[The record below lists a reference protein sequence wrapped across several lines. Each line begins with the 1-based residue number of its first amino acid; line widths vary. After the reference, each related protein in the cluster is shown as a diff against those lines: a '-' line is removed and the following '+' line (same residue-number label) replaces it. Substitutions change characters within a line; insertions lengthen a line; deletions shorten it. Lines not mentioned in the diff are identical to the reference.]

1 MVYIVDKMDQIE
13 YDDDHSLLQESTRS
27 LALERIAQ
35 TQDIWS
41 QYKRDGVTGFLFT
54 PARNKKNTMLT
65 VLPSGLTALVTR
77 DRLNQIP
84 KSGPSA
90 MRMLF
95 VMNVMKIALLANRPI
110 RQRCAI
116 YFILR
121 MHLKDPC

>member
-1 MVYIVDKMDQIE
+1 MMDRIE
-13 YDDDHSLLQESTRS
+13 YDDNHSLLQDSTRS

-35 TQDIWS
+35 TQDIWN
-41 QYKRDGVTGFLFT
+41 QYKRDGVQGFLFT
-54 PARNKKNTMLT
+54 PGRNKQNTMLT

-77 DRLNQIP
+77 DRRNQTA

-95 VMNVMKIALLANRPI
+95 VMDAMKIALLADRPI